1 MKIND
6 SQLIEGFK
14 QVVQNPQAQRSQ
26 QSAKEAT
33 QRNNQAATD
42 DVKLS
47 SKARL
52 YKKVKKA
59 ALEAPDIRKERV
71 ESLREKIEAGTY
83 NVKGERVAR
92 KIAQESLID
101 TFL

>member
-14 QVVQNPQAQRSQ
+14 QVVQGPQIQRSQ
-26 QSAKEAT
+26 QGAKEAV
-33 QRNNQAATD
+33 RKNNQAATD
-42 DVKLS
+42 DVRLS

-52 YKKVKKA
+52 YQKVKKA
-59 ALEAPDIRKERV
+59 ALEAPDIRKEKV
-71 ESLREKIEAGTY
+71 DDIKQKIAAGTY
-83 NVKGERVAR
+83 NVKGERVAE